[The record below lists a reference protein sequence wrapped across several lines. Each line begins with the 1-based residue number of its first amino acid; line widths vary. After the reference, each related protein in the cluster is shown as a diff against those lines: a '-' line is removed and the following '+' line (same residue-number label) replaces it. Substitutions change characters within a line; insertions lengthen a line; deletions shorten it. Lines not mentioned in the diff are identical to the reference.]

1 MMVGGISISQL
12 ILLIVINILIVI
24 AISVV
29 AGATAPRWPD
39 ARLGRDTFL
48 LNALPWETPR
58 YFRALRVKWMADHLP
73 ELGSLFGGE
82 SKRSIGGTEVSAY
95 VQYLMEVRRAEYVHW
110 ISVFSWIPL
119 MLFNPWWLVFI
130 FAVLLAVGNAP
141 FILILRHNH
150 ARLKVIVERKA
161 GSKGD

>member
-12 ILLIVINILIVI
+12 ILLIVINILIVV
-24 AISVV
+24 AISVL

-39 ARLGRDTFL
+39 TRLGHDTL
-48 LNALPWETPR
+48 LLHALPWETPR

-82 SKRSIGGTEVSAY
+82 SKSSLGGTGSAAY
-95 VQYLMEVRRAEYVHW
+95 AQYLMEVRRAEYVHW

-119 MLFNPWWLVFI
+119 TLFNPWWLVLI
-130 FAVLLAVGNAP
+130 FAVLLAVGNSP
-141 FILILRHNH
+141 FLLILRHNH
-150 ARLKVIVERKA
+150 ARLKLIVERKA
-161 GSKGD
+161 GAKGE